1 MTRSVPVCCE
11 TEAVLVTGTSHPPCA
26 PRPCQIPA
34 AIPRLFP
41 APQNMQLRQS
51 LRAAAQ
57 GPLGVSLSL
66 HWNCISWWLMLCL
79 SWRLISITL
88 IILKLSSHRLRLS
101 SGLTGSGRQKLE
113 FGVALGPWHVLGMA
127 DCKTLPPFHTL
138 QL

>member
-1 MTRSVPVCCE
+1 MANAVSVLEINQHNP
-11 TEAVLVTGTSHPPCA
+11 H
-26 PRPCQIPA
+26 
-34 AIPRLFP
+34 
-41 APQNMQLRQS
+41 
-51 LRAAAQ
+51 
-57 GPLGVSLSL
+57 
-66 HWNCISWWLMLCL
+66 
-79 SWRLISITL
+79 